1 MIRRIYTAFF
11 SLVLGAL
18 MLTSCSDWLNIYP
31 SDQIKEEYLF
41 STGEGFR
48 TATNGIYRKMSTFDM
63 YGSNMT
69 WGIMDAWGQS
79 YYLEKAADS
88 GGGKAMK
95 KISFYSFKHSDLTPT
110 TDAMWNASWNV
121 VANAN
126 ELAQQAAVA
135 DSMLFYGREEERLMI
150 LGEAIGIRAF
160 VQFDLLRI
168 YAPAPARDPISG
180 QIKEDNR
187 TFIPYVD
194 SYPSYVNDHQT
205 VAYCLGKIIADLTE
219 AQRMLLEVDKNS
231 DMRVDD
237 RFTSGA
243 FSESTFSAFRGY
255 RMNYYAVTAAL
266 ARVYLYA
273 GKNAEAYAEAK
284 KVIDKN
290 KEKGYFRASTS
301 SSAIQKGNVKM
312 YDDVIFALYS
322 PTELVDWDHEIN
334 HASDGTSNESYLCI
348 HKDIAKKIYDAD
360 MEADWRLKYQLEFK
374 SGYYY
379 RALKYYEQ
387 PTKAE
392 YAKVNNQTIPLI
404 RMSEVYYIAAEA
416 IFDIDPV
423 EANKYM
429 KSVKQGR
436 GINRYS
442 DVVDKTAFMNL
453 LVNDARREFFG
464 EGQILYMYKRLNR
477 TIETSDPSVGDRNP
491 TEDIVVLPLP
501 DSELSIK

>member
-11 SLVLGAL
+11 SIVLGAL
-18 MLTSCSDWLNIYP
+18 TLTSCSDWLDVYP

-48 TATNGIYRKMSTFDM
+48 AATNGIYRKMSTSDM

-69 WGIMDAWGQS
+69 WGIVDAWGQS
-79 YYLEKAADS
+79 YYLDESTDK
-88 GGGKAMK
+88 GVGKAMK
-95 KISFYSFKHSDLTPT
+95 KIGLYSFKHSELTPT
-110 TDAMWNASWNV
+110 TDAMWNAAWNV

-135 DSMLFYGREEERLMI
+135 DPKLFYELEEERLMI
-150 LGEAIGIRAF
+150 LAEAIGIRAF

-168 YAPAPARDPISG
+168 YAPAPASV
-180 QIKEDNR
+180 QFKEDNR
-187 TFIPYVD
+187 TFIPYID

-219 AQRMLLEVDKNS
+219 AQRMLFEVDKNS
-231 DMRVDD
+231 DMKAAD

-255 RMNYYAVTAAL
+255 RMNYYAITAAL

-290 KEKGYFRASTS
+290 KETSYFKASTS
-301 SSAIQKGNVKM
+301 AYAIQDGNLKM
-312 YDDVIFALYS
+312 YDDIIFALYS
-322 PTELVDWDHEIN
+322 PTELVDWDHEMN
-334 HASDGTSNESYLCI
+334 HASDGSDNEKYLCI

-360 MEADWRLKYQLEFK
+360 METDWRLKYQLELK
-374 SGYYY
+374 EGYYY

-387 PTKAE
+387 PAE
-392 YAKVNNQTIPLI
+392 AKYAKVNNQTIPMI

-416 IFDIDPV
+416 IFDTKPD
-423 EANKYM
+423 EANEYM
-429 KSVKQGR
+429 KLVKRGR
-436 GINRYS
+436 GINSYTN
-442 DVVDKTAFMNL
+442 VDDKAAFINL

-464 EGQILYMYKRLNR
+464 EGQILYMHKRLNR
-477 TIETSDPSVGDRNP
+477 ILETSNP
-491 TEDIVVLPLP
+491 YLGEDMSPTDNIVVLPLP